1 MSGAGRNESQ
11 RQALDLQGIV
21 LDSLPNARYLCR
33 TADGREVVCHVGGD
47 MRMKVVRV
55 LPGEGVVIELSPL
68 DPSKG
73 RIVGKTGSSEADSS
87 KSGKLNAGVSS
98 GLQSPPEYD
107 HQSGDRT

>member
-1 MSGAGRNESQ
+1 MSSDRRG
-11 RQALDLQGIV
+11 QALDLQGIV

-87 KSGKLNAGVSS
+87 RSGKLNAGIA
-98 GLQSPPEYD
+98 GNRQNHLPNG

>member
-1 MSGAGRNESQ
+1 MNSDRKG
-11 RQALDLQGIV
+11 QALDLQGIV

-33 TADGREVVCHVGGD
+33 TANGREVVCHVGGD

-98 GLQSPPEYD
+98 GLQKGHE
-107 HQSGDRT
+107 SGDRT